1 MGRAGAADRVADTA
15 GQRRG
20 LKGPCGRESHN
31 PDGASRSGDSTSGHT
46 KKGGLMENPLEETR

>member
-31 PDGASRSGDSTSGHT
+31 PDGASRSGDID
-46 KKGGLMENPLEETR
+46 K